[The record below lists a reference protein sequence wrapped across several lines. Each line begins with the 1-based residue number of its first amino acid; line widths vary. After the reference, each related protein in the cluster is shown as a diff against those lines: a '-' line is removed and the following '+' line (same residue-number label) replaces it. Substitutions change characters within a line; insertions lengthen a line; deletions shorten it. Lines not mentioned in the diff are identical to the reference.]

1 MSQFFMHQK
10 SELVSDAIEGALLS
24 DPYHGLSLLD
34 VGPDIRIVV
43 RNDWDKSNVALIS
56 GGGSGHEPAH
66 LGFVGKGMLT
76 AAVCGEIFASPSVD
90 AVLSAII
97 NVTGEKGCL
106 LIVKNYTGDRLN
118 FGLAAEKAK
127 KMGYQ
132 VDLVMVKDDIA
143 LPDNPQPRGIA
154 GTALVHKIAGYAAAE
169 GKSLTEVTAVANE
182 AIEATA
188 SIGLAFSSCHV
199 PGEQQNERVKAGE
212 SELGMG
218 IHGEPGASTLK
229 TQDSREI
236 VALLAEKLGAYQ
248 GNKKIALLINN
259 LGGFSSLEMAVL
271 TREALRSP
279 LGKNVQLL
287 IGPGTLVSA
296 LDMKGFS
303 LSTLRLTDYL
313 QKALLAPVRASGWQ
327 PAVNIQPLSTIKGEK
342 VARGQP
348 VTPSGN
354 VQTADVVK
362 TVCRTLIDLEEALNQ
377 LDARVGDG
385 DTGSTF
391 AAGAAKILKAL
402 EAGTLPLNEPLLLL
416 TLIGE
421 ELAVVMG
428 GSSGVLMSIMFTAAG
443 QRLEEGGS
451 LALALSWGLDRMQHY
466 GGARPGHRTMID
478 ALHPAFA
485 ALVAGKGL
493 AGAAD
498 AAKEGA
504 EETAKMTSAQAGR
517 SAYLNK
523 ESLTGVKD
531 PGAYA
536 VERVFS
542 ALASRS
548 DLPSS
553 ARSKPRKRL

>member
-1 MSQFFMHQK
+1 MSHFFMHQK
-10 SELVSDAIEGALLS
+10 SELVSEAIEGTLLS
-24 DPYHGLSLLD
+24 NPHHMLSLLD
-34 VGPDIRIVV
+34 VGPDIRVVV

-66 LGFVGKGMLT
+66 VGFVGEGMLT
-76 AAVCGEIFASPSVD
+76 AAVCGDIFASPSVD

-127 KMGYQ
+127 KLGYQ

-154 GTALVHKIAGYAAAE
+154 GTALVHKIAGYAAAA
-169 GKSLTEVTAVANE
+169 GKSLTDVTAAANE
-182 AIEATA
+182 AIEAMA
-188 SIGLAFSSCHV
+188 SIGLAFSSCHL
-199 PGEQQNERVKAGE
+199 PGEQQDERVKAGE

-218 IHGEPGASTLK
+218 IHGEPGAFTLK

-236 VALLAEKLGAYQ
+236 VALLAEKLATYQ
-248 GNKKIALLINN
+248 DDKKIALLVNN

-271 TREALRSP
+271 TREALHSP
-279 LGKNVQLL
+279 LGKNVKLL
-287 IGPGTLVSA
+287 IGPATLVSA

-303 LSTLRLTDYL
+303 LSILRLTDYL
-313 QKALLAPVRASGWQ
+313 QKALLAPVKASGWQ
-327 PAVNIQPLSTIKGEK
+327 SAVEIQPLHTIKGEK
-342 VARGQP
+342 VPRRQK
-348 VTPSGN
+348 VTPSDN
-354 VQTADVVK
+354 VPTAGVVK
-362 TVCRTLIDLEEALNQ
+362 TVCRTLIDLEEELNQ

-391 AAGAAKILKAL
+391 AAGAAKVLKEL
-402 EAGTLPLNEPLLLL
+402 ESGTLPLNEPSLLL

-443 QRLEEGGS
+443 QKLEEGES
-451 LALALSWGLDRMQHY
+451 LAQALSWGLDRMQHY

-478 ALHPAFA
+478 ALDPAFA
-485 ALVAGKGL
+485 ALVAGKGM
-493 AGAAD
+493 AGAAG

-504 EETAKMTSAQAGR
+504 EKTAKMTSAQAGR
-517 SAYLNK
+517 SSYLNK
-523 ESLTGVKD
+523 ESLNGVKD

-542 ALASRS
+542 ALAS
-548 DLPSS
+548 
-553 ARSKPRKRL
+553 